1 MSSGEVKVSMIVAS
15 VFIALF
21 AAIVSGV
28 SYANYLDTKEVTA
41 CISAGKIFAEGACVN
56 NVNELRYVDN
66 D

>member
-1 MSSGEVKVSMIVAS
+1 MNSSEVKVAVIIAT

-21 AAIVSGV
+21 VAIAGGV

-41 CISAGKIFAEGACVN
+41 CISSGKIFAEGACVN
-56 NVNELRYVDN
+56 NINDLRYVDN